1 MEDSPH
7 LRLANAVSTLFREAF
22 GRGPGRVRVFPVPGY
37 LFVVMEDVLVDAERT
52 LTAAGQQRA
61 VFDFRLAF
69 EIVVK
74 ERLNMLVRE
83 CFDVDVRDSISQV
96 LPESDVIVEIFVLG
110 DGPPAMGTTR

>member
-1 MEDSPH
+1 MEDSPA
-7 LRLANAVSTLFREAF
+7 LRLLNGVSALFRETF

-37 LFVVMEDVLVDAERT
+37 VFVVMEDVLVDAERT

-74 ERLNMLVRE
+74 ERLNVLVAE
-83 CFDVDVRDSISQV
+83 CLDVDVVDSISQV
-96 LPESDVIVEIFVLG
+96 LPESDVLVEIFVVRE
-110 DGPPAMGTTR
+110 GPRAAGTTS